1 MSAISTTISPAA
13 LESLI
18 RRVVREELGSL
29 DENQAAAALHAS
41 SHEGHEDPQEDELL
55 LQEAMARLSEARD
68 HHETLMTLEDFQQ
81 ELASAEA
88 AGELP
93 G

>member
-1 MSAISTTISPAA
+1 MSAISTTLSPAA

-29 DENQAAAALHAS
+29 TENRAAAVLNDL
-41 SHEGHEDPQEDELL
+41 SHEGIEDPEEDELL
-55 LQEAMARLSEARD
+55 LQEAMVRLSEARD
-68 HHETLMTLEDFQQ
+68 RPETLMTLEDFQL
-81 ELASAEA
+81 ELANAEA